1 MPYNSEP
8 TSLFEILSHGGWVMI
23 PLLLCSF
30 LALAIILE
38 RLFWGLRRSRVV
50 PQHLVTEIQSLVS
63 ARRLEE
69 VYGLCRGSNTPVA
82 RIIAVAMSKFG
93 KSKEE
98 ISEAVQLAGR
108 REAAKL
114 QNYLSLLGSIASV
127 SPLLG
132 LLGTVFGMIR
142 LFGVARTEGMGSGA
156 QLSGGISEALIAT
169 ATGLVVAI
177 PSLVFYR
184 LFMTRSKQLIFDLEH
199 LAVEVIHDLDAA
211 QESIP
216 SPFTKKA
223 LS

>member
-1 MPYNSEP
+1 
-8 TSLFEILSHGGWVMI
+8 MI
-23 PLLLCSF
+23 PLLLASF
-30 LALAIILE
+30 LALGIILE
-38 RLFWGLRRSRVV
+38 RLIWGLRRGRVV
-50 PQHLVTEIQSLVS
+50 PPHLVQEIRTLVS
-63 ARRLEE
+63 ARRFEE
-69 VYGLCRGSNTPVA
+69 VYGLCRGNNTPVA

-98 ISEAVQLAGR
+98 ITEAVQLAGR
-108 REAAKL
+108 REAANL

-127 SPLLG
+127 YPLLG

-142 LFGVARTEGMGSGA
+142 LFGVARVEGMGSGA

-184 LFMTRSKQLIFDLEH
+184 FFMTRSKQLIFDMEH

-211 QESIP
+211 QDGLQ
-216 SPFTKKA
+216 SPLPKKA
-223 LS
+223 SS